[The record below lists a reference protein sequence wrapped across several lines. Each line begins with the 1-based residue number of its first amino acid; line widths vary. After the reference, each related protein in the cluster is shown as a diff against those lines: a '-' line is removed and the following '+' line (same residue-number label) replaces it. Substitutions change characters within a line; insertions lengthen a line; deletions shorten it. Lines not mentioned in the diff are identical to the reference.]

1 MAHQLKKIM
10 EKLESCI
17 VSELE
22 RGIEKVDTKELGE
35 AIDMLKDISKAM
47 YNMSVIEAMEEYSE
61 DEEGKMYYGGRG
73 RRRDS
78 RGRYMSRRGYD
89 EMFPMNDDHSWTRDM
104 DREGMGRMY
113 YTNQTSNMGQS
124 NYSRDSREGRSGMS
138 RKGYME
144 SKEMNKSE
152 METKKELEEY
162 MKELGSD
169 IAEMVSTAT
178 PAEKAM
184 LKQKM
189 TEIQSK
195 IM

>member
-113 YTNQTSNMGQS
+113 YTNQTSN
-124 NYSRDSREGRSGMS
+124 NSRDSREGRSGMS

>member
-22 RGIEKVDTKELGE
+22 RGIDKVDTKELGE

-124 NYSRDSREGRSGMS
+124 NNSRDSREGRSGMS

>member
-61 DEEGKMYYGGRG
+61 DEEDGKMYYGGRG
-73 RRRDS
+73 RRRASRDS

-89 EMFPMNDDHSWTRDM
+89 EMFPIYDDHSWTRDM

-113 YTNQTSNMGQS
+113 YTNQTSN
-124 NYSRDSREGRSGMS
+124 NSRDSREGRSGMS

>member
-22 RGIEKVDTKELGE
+22 RGIDKVDTKELGE

-89 EMFPMNDDHSWTRDM
+89 EMFPMYDDHSWTRDM

-113 YTNQTSNMGQS
+113 YTNQTSNMGQP
-124 NYSRDSREGRSGMS
+124 NNSRDSREGRSGMS